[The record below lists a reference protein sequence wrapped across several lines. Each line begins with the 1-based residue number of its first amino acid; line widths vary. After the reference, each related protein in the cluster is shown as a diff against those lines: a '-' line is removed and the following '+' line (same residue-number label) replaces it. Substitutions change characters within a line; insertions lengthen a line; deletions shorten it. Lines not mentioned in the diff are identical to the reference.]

1 LSGSSKNSTKTTI
14 STPLSIRSQNKQTNN
29 SSPTTTST
37 VTTSSSS
44 SSSNNNNKSQNNWP
58 CVIASSIDEINC
70 RPILHTTSAKLNHH
84 QINPKRI
91 SVYKCNSIV
100 GCAIKFLTEAIFDF
114 KHQDQDK
121 ENGFQNTAA
130 AATTD
135 ILLNNETR
143 RRPTKKKSLRVFTDS
158 SFLMI
163 TNSSSNSSFNTHQQ
177 RLRFTRDIES
187 NGVVP
192 IKTNHDLINDLINRQ
207 LDARETVKSIYNLS
221 SSSPAVRKQINSNKN
236 LQASN
241 KSLFNNNN
249 NNNIKS
255 ILISNSNSKIPYI
268 DDDNDDDDNNVEQV
282 VLIEPSNQNLIN
294 IIQNNKRLNE
304 YVDLITLSSTSTTTK
319 SRFDFNYD
327 NYNDQSQQQQQ
338 QQQQQQEYDSNYLED
353 INNFNNDNNN
363 NNNRSLSLNI
373 LSKKL
378 KSNSKQTTM
387 STSPNAIYKR
397 PIYEHHHHHHHVI
410 RHRGSNCHSDQY
422 YDDYEFD
429 YEFECINNEEILN
442 FNFDNNYNYNDEVNG
457 KSY

>member
-1 LSGSSKNSTKTTI
+1 
-14 STPLSIRSQNKQTNN
+14 
-29 SSPTTTST
+29 
-37 VTTSSSS
+37 
-44 SSSNNNNKSQNNWP
+44 
-58 CVIASSIDEINC
+58 
-70 RPILHTTSAKLNHH
+70 
-84 QINPKRI
+84 
-91 SVYKCNSIV
+91 
-100 GCAIKFLTEAIFDF
+100 
-114 KHQDQDK
+114 
-121 ENGFQNTAA
+121 
-130 AATTD
+130 
-135 ILLNNETR
+135 
-143 RRPTKKKSLRVFTDS
+143 
-158 SFLMI
+158 MI

-221 SSSPAVRKQINSNKN
+221 STSPAFRKQISSNKN

-241 KSLFNNNN
+241 KSLINNNN
-249 NNNIKS
+249 INNNIKS

-268 DDDNDDDDNNVEQV
+268 DDDNDDDDNNNNNNNNNVEQV

-304 YVDLITLSSTSTTTK
+304 YVDLITLSSTSTNTK

-327 NYNDQSQQQQQ
+327 NYDQSQQQQQ
-338 QQQQQQEYDSNYLED
+338 QQQQQQYDSNYLEVLK
-353 INNFNNDNNN
+353 N
-363 NNNRSLSLNI
+363 

-387 STSPNAIYKR
+387 STSPNDIYKR
-397 PIYEHHHHHHHVI
+397 PIYEHHHHII

-442 FNFDNNYNYNDEVNG
+442 FNNFDNSYNYNDEVNG
-457 KSY
+457 KSYYSIDILFTNKEKKTT

>member
-14 STPLSIRSQNKQTNN
+14 STPLSIRSQNKQTNS
-29 SSPTTTST
+29 SSPTTTA
-37 VTTSSSS
+37 TSSSS
-44 SSSNNNNKSQNNWP
+44 SSSNNNNNNKSQTNWP

-114 KHQDQDK
+114 KLQDQDK
-121 ENGFQNTAA
+121 ENAVVQNI
-130 AATTD
+130 TTD

-163 TNSSSNSSFNTHQQ
+163 TNSSSSSSFNTHQQ

-221 SSSPAVRKQINSNKN
+221 STSPAIRKQISSNKN

-249 NNNIKS
+249 NNNNIKP

-268 DDDNDDDDNNVEQV
+268 DDDNDDDYVDNNNVEQV

-319 SRFDFNYD
+319 SRVDFNYD

-338 QQQQQQEYDSNYLED
+338 QQYDSNYLED
-353 INNFNNDNNN
+353 LNNFNNDN

-397 PIYEHHHHHHHVI
+397 PMYEHHHHHII
-410 RHRGSNCHSDQY
+410 RHRGSNCRSDQY

-442 FNFDNNYNYNDEVNG
+442 FNFDNSYNYNDEVNG